1 VAVVVKNT
9 SKVITAEEARKMQR
23 WQAPTMGASSAGAQ
37 PKSALTAAQ
46 LEKIQQQA
54 YEEGLQKGLAAGA
67 SEVNQRVARLDKIMS
82 LLQAPMDQLDDE
94 VEQELVTLALTIA
107 RQIIRRE
114 LATDPSHVMAV
125 VRETV
130 SKLPLASHT
139 VHLHLHPEDAALVRE
154 ALAVGDD
161 QQQWHIVEDPAVTRG
176 GCRVVTDTSQIDA
189 TLEKRLTAIAAQML
203 GGQREGEA

>member
-1 VAVVVKNT
+1 
-9 SKVITAEEARKMQR
+9 
-23 WQAPTMGASSAGAQ
+23 
-37 PKSALTAAQ
+37 
-46 LEKIQQQA
+46 
-54 YEEGLQKGLAAGA
+54 
-67 SEVNQRVARLDKIMS
+67 MS